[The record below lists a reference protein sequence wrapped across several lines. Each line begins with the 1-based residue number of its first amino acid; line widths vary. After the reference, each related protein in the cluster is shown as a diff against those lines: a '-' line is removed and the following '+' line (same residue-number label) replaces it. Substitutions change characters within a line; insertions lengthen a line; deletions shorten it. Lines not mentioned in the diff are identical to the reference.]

1 MPVVAWF
8 HSDAD
13 PLQSGELRRLGLSAL
28 ALESGEWRSR
38 FLHAAQAPS
47 AECDIAVLPLGA
59 LHALPDLARA
69 RPPLVV
75 VEADRATLQA
85 APRLIETLALLAPRV
100 DAVVSRNAVTRRD
113 LRARLGPHLPVW
125 LAPDPADRFAE
136 VAAAAARFN
145 LPTPQAQPWAGPQG
159 GELWFAE
166 PSDFIDSEEVV
177 QLAEAWSVAGRE
189 PRVIVAPAP
198 VREWLRQMGVA
209 ADFAASGPAA
219 LHGAL
224 TASARCVV
232 PSGVGRSRVR
242 RRRKAERYGLPLALA
257 DLQFGEQFD
266 PAAVG
271 QAWRGLFAQLLGAA
285 GKPRQP
291 PTVAVFMD
299 LVQDLDLALPVID
312 ELLARPDARLR
323 LIVSRWLE
331 ERSPRVGAELD
342 ARGIAPELVGRGE
355 VVRGS
360 APHLDGVDA
369 LLTVVETSDPAHAR
383 AHALFARAR
392 KRGIP
397 TFSLQHGVEN
407 VGITFTGPAGEA
419 EILSDAVFAWF
430 PRERTPAW
438 TPAAVR
444 PRLVHVGRPRQRA
457 KTNDVKAV
465 FSEFDQVAAVFEN
478 LHWDRYD
485 ETFRR
490 RFLEDC
496 VEFAQ
501 AFPRTAVLLKPH
513 HAGMWSA
520 RNRKAF
526 PQWSANLVLADPSD
540 PFWEP
545 FTAPSLVEA
554 ADLVIT
560 TPSTVALDAALAA
573 KPVAVAAY
581 GMPLPAYEPLPML
594 QSAENWIAFAR
605 EGRSP
610 DAARRS
616 AEFVARSSLPGVAET
631 AAASYLLALAE
642 RHARRRP
649 A

>member
-8 HSDAD
+8 HSDRD

-28 ALESGEWRSR
+28 ALETGEWRSR
-38 FLHAAQAPS
+38 FLPIDQAAS
-47 AECDIAVLPLGA
+47 TECDIAVVPLSA

-69 RPPLVV
+69 NPPLVV
-75 VEADRATLQA
+75 VEADRASLEA
-85 APRLIETLALLAPRV
+85 APQLMETLALLAPRI

-113 LRARLGPHLPVW
+113 IRARLGAHLPVW
-125 LAPDPADRFAE
+125 LAPDPADRLAE
-136 VAAAAARFN
+136 LAATAARFN
-145 LPTPQAQPWAGPQG
+145 LLAPRTRPWEGPQG

-166 PSDFIDSEEVV
+166 ASDFLDADEVV
-177 QLAEAWSVAGRE
+177 QLAETWSAPRVG
-189 PRVIVAPAP
+189 PRVIVAPP
-198 VREWLRQMGVA
+198 IVREWLRQMGVA
-209 ADFAASGPAA
+209 ADFAASGSAA
-219 LHGAL
+219 LQGAL
-224 TASARCVV
+224 IASARCVV
-232 PSGVGRSRVR
+232 PAGAGRSRVR
-242 RRRKAERYGLPLALA
+242 RRRKAERYGLPLASA
-257 DLQFGEQFD
+257 DLRFGEQFD
-266 PAAVG
+266 PGAVG
-271 QAWRGLFAQLLGAA
+271 EAWRGLLGQLIGAPA
-285 GKPRQP
+285 KPRQP

-331 ERSPRVGAELD
+331 ERSPRVAVELD
-342 ARGIAPELVGRGE
+342 ARGIQPELVGRGE
-355 VVRGS
+355 VMRGS

-369 LLTVVETSDPAHAR
+369 LLTVVETSDPAHTR

-397 TFSLQHGVEN
+397 TFSFQHGIEN
-407 VGITFTGPAGEA
+407 VGITFSGPAGEA

-430 PRERTPAW
+430 PRNRTPPW
-438 TPAAVR
+438 TPSAVR
-444 PRLVHVGRPRQRA
+444 ARLVHVGRPGQRA
-457 KTNDVKAV
+457 KTNNVKAV
-465 FSEFDQVAAVFEN
+465 FSEFERVAAVFEN

-485 ETFRR
+485 EAFRR
-490 RFLEDC
+490 RFIEDC

-520 RNRKAF
+520 RNKKAF
-526 PQWSANLVLADPSD
+526 PQWSPNLVLADPSD

-581 GMPLPAYEPLPML
+581 GMSLPAYEPLPML

-610 DAARRS
+610 DTARRS
-616 AEFVARSSLPGVAET
+616 AEFVARSSLPSVAET
-631 AAASYLLALAE
+631 TAASYLLAIAE